1 MTRDN
6 DWSTMQNSSRHDMQ
20 VDSLGAFAA
29 RSPLDLL
36 AVAAPGRTR
45 CVNAE
50 NPTGGKG
57 AAATAA
63 SALGPSR
70 KGSPCIQTV
79 KAGESV
85 TLMDVDGPGVI
96 RHISML
102 SLIHI

>member
-6 DWSTMQNSSRHDMQ
+6 DWSTMQNSSHHDMQ
-20 VDSLGAFAA
+20 VDSLGAFSA
-29 RSPLDLL
+29 RNPLDSL

-57 AAATAA
+57 TAATAA

-70 KGSPCIQTV
+70 KGSRAFKP
-79 KAGESV
+79 
-85 TLMDVDGPGVI
+85 
-96 RHISML
+96 
-102 SLIHI
+102 

>member
-20 VDSLGAFAA
+20 VDSLDAFAA
-29 RSPLDLL
+29 RGPLDSL

-50 NPTGGKG
+50 NPAGGKG
-57 AAATAA
+57 TAATAA

-85 TLMDVDGPGVI
+85 TLMDVDA
-96 RHISML
+96 RA
-102 SLIHI
+102 